1 MPITP
6 HGFDARSEAQKKR
19 QMPRVS
25 IIIPTHNNRKAFL
38 LEAIDSVLAQTYE
51 DYELIVVDDGSA
63 DETGEA
69 LEQYGER
76 LHYLYQANQGVSA
89 ARNNGLAHAQGEFV
103 AFLDSDDLWLPKKL
117 AIQVAFMDQ
126 HPQAQICYTDELWI
140 RRGVRVNPKKRHA
153 KYSGEIY
160 PHCLPLCIISPSS
173 ALMRRGLFAQVGTFD
188 SGLPV
193 CEDYDLWLRV
203 AARFP
208 VFFIPQRLIVKRGG
222 HPDQLSRQEW
232 GNDRY
237 RVMALAK
244 ILELGVLT
252 PELRRLTIQ
261 EFHRKVGVLIG
272 GYLKR
277 GKEGEAKYLQGLVD
291 HYPL

>member
-1 MPITP
+1 M
-6 HGFDARSEAQKKR
+6 SEEQEKR

-25 IIIPTHNNRKAFL
+25 VIIPTHNRKAFV
-38 LEAIDSVLAQTYE
+38 LEAVDSVLAQTYE
-51 DYELIVVDDGSA
+51 DFELIVVDDGSA

-76 LHYLYQANQGVSA
+76 LHYLYQANRGVSA
-89 ARNNGLAHAQGEFV
+89 ARNNGLAHARGEFV

-117 AIQVAFMDQ
+117 AVQVAFMDQ
-126 HPQAQICYTDELWI
+126 HPDAQICYTDELWI

-173 ALMRRGLFAQVGTFD
+173 ALMRHGLFAQVGTFD
-188 SGLPV
+188 PGLPV

-237 RVMALAK
+237 RVTALAK

-261 EFHRKVGVLIG
+261 EFHRKVSVLIS

-277 GKEGEAKYLQGLVD
+277 GKEGEVKDLQGLVD

>member
-1 MPITP
+1 
-6 HGFDARSEAQKKR
+6 
-19 QMPRVS
+19 
-25 IIIPTHNNRKAFL
+25 
-38 LEAIDSVLAQTYE
+38 
-51 DYELIVVDDGSA
+51 
-63 DETGEA
+63 
-69 LEQYGER
+69 
-76 LHYLYQANQGVSA
+76 
-89 ARNNGLAHAQGEFV
+89 
-103 AFLDSDDLWLPKKL
+103 
-117 AIQVAFMDQ
+117 
-126 HPQAQICYTDELWI
+126 
-140 RRGVRVNPKKRHA
+140 
-153 KYSGEIY
+153 
-160 PHCLPLCIISPSS
+160 
-173 ALMRRGLFAQVGTFD
+173 
-188 SGLPV
+188 
-193 CEDYDLWLRV
+193 V

-244 ILELGVLT
+244 ILKLGVLT

>member
-1 MPITP
+1 MPMTRN
-6 HGFDARSEAQKKR
+6 GFHARSKTEEKR

-25 IIIPTHNNRKAFL
+25 IIIPTHNRKAFV
-38 LEAIDSVLAQTYE
+38 LEAVGSVLAQTYE
-51 DYELIVVDDGSA
+51 DFELIVVDDGSA
-63 DETGEA
+63 DGTGEA
-69 LEQYGER
+69 LKRYEES

-89 ARNNGLAHAQGEFV
+89 ARNNGLSLAQGEFI

-117 AIQVAFMDQ
+117 AIQIAFMDQ
-126 HPQAQICYTDELWI
+126 HPEAQICYTDELWV
-140 RRGVRVNPKKRHA
+140 RRGVRTNPKKRHA

-173 ALMRRGLFAQVGTFD
+173 ALMQRALFAQVGTFD
-188 SGLPV
+188 PGLPV

-208 VFFIPQRLIVKRGG
+208 VFFIPQRLIIKRGG

-237 RVMALAK
+237 RVMALVK

-252 PELRRLTIQ
+252 PELRMLTIQ
-261 EFHRKVGVLIG
+261 ELHRKVHVLIN

-277 GKEGEAKYLQGLVD
+277 GKEGEAKDLQRLVER
-291 HYPL
+291 YPL